1 MKKQLLSLVL
11 MMLPLAVSAISTR
24 IDGICYILDSKNKTA
39 QVAQWNS
46 GVEYAGDIVIPST
59 VVKREVEY
67 TVTSI
72 MSRAFYDCDE
82 LTSVTIPNTVTSIGS
97 FIFEGCKNLASIV
110 VEEGNPTYDSRENCN
125 ALIETANNRLITGC
139 NGTTI
144 PNSIT
149 TIEQEAFKGF
159 TGLTTL
165 IIPDGVTTIKSDALR
180 DCSGLTYVYLGKGLV
195 NIPECLFQGCD
206 NLKTIE
212 INNNALVSRQQTG
225 NENGNMIS
233 IQWMLGNSSVEEII
247 LGEDVTS
254 IGDNAFSGCGMHSI
268 KMSDSV
274 TSIGDYAF
282 NGCSQLTSIELSNN
296 LEYIGKWAFT
306 ICERLPSIT
315 IPESVRCIDQI
326 AFYWCNRLTKVEIN
340 SNEVAARENEQFY
353 TLRSCFG
360 PQVKEFVF
368 GENVKKIAWIACSE
382 SEKLTTVTISSN
394 LTCIDLIAFYWCN
407 RLTKVEINS
416 NEVVA
421 RENEQFYTLTSCFG
435 KQVKEFVFGEDVK
448 KIAWIACSE
457 SENLTTVT
465 ISSNL
470 TCVEDSAFHKCT
482 SLADMYCYA
491 EQVPEMGKDVF
502 VDSNYKNATLHV
514 PAASVEAYRN
524 AEQWKDF
531 GNIVALTDEDPKP
544 TGISTMEYAP
554 MATNKAIYDLQGH
567 QLTQP
572 KRGLNIIRMSD
583 GKTRKVIVK

>member
-1 MKKQLLSLVL
+1 MKKQLLFIVL
-11 MMLPLAVSAISTR
+11 MMLPLVASARGTI
-24 IDGICYILDSKNKTA
+24 IDGICYNLDSKNKTA
-39 QVAQWNS
+39 QVALWNS
-46 GVEYAGDIVIPST
+46 GVKYAGDIVIPST

-97 FIFEGCKNLASIV
+97 FIFEGCENLASIV

-125 ALIETANNRLITGC
+125 ALIET
-139 NGTTI
+139 TI
-144 PNSIT
+144 PNSVTI
-149 TIEQEAFKGF
+149 IEQEAFKGF

-165 IIPDGVTTIKSDALR
+165 IIPDGVTTIKSDALQ

-195 NIPECLFQGCD
+195 NVPECLFEGCY

-212 INNNALVSRQQTG
+212 INSNALVSRQQTG
-225 NENGNMIS
+225 NENGNMTS

-254 IGDNAFSGCGMHSI
+254 IGDNAFSGCVMHSI

-274 TSIGDYAF
+274 TRIGDYAF
-282 NGCSQLTSIELSNN
+282 NVCSELTSIELSNN

-306 ICERLPSIT
+306 TCERLPSIT
-315 IPESVRCIDQI
+315 IPESVKCIDLI

-340 SNEVAARENEQFY
+340 SNEVVARENEQFY

-394 LTCIDLIAFYWCN
+394 LTCID
-407 RLTKVEINS
+407 
-416 NEVVA
+416 
-421 RENEQFYTLTSCFG
+421 
-435 KQVKEFVFGEDVK
+435 
-448 KIAWIACSE
+448 
-457 SENLTTVT
+457 
-465 ISSNL
+465 
-470 TCVEDSAFHKCT
+470 DSAFHKCT
-482 SLADMYCYA
+482 SLTDIYCYA
-491 EQVPEMGKDVF
+491 EQVPEMGKDIF

-514 PAASVEAYRN
+514 PAVSVEAYQN

-531 GNIVALTDEDPKP
+531 GSIVALTDDDPKP
-544 TGISTMEYAP
+544 TGISEMEYAP

-572 KRGLNIIRMSD
+572 KKGLNIIRMSD
-583 GKTRKVIVK
+583 GKTKKVIVK

>member
-1 MKKQLLSLVL
+1 
-11 MMLPLAVSAISTR
+11 
-24 IDGICYILDSKNKTA
+24 
-39 QVAQWNS
+39 
-46 GVEYAGDIVIPST
+46 
-59 VVKREVEY
+59 
-67 TVTSI
+67 
-72 MSRAFYDCDE
+72 
-82 LTSVTIPNTVTSIGS
+82 
-97 FIFEGCKNLASIV
+97 
-110 VEEGNPTYDSRENCN
+110 
-125 ALIETANNRLITGC
+125 
-139 NGTTI
+139 
-144 PNSIT
+144 
-149 TIEQEAFKGF
+149 
-159 TGLTTL
+159 
-165 IIPDGVTTIKSDALR
+165 
-180 DCSGLTYVYLGKGLV
+180 
-195 NIPECLFQGCD
+195 
-206 NLKTIE
+206 
-212 INNNALVSRQQTG
+212 
-225 NENGNMIS
+225 
-233 IQWMLGNSSVEEII
+233 
-247 LGEDVTS
+247 
-254 IGDNAFSGCGMHSI
+254 
-268 KMSDSV
+268 MSDSV

-368 GENVKKIAWIACSE
+368 GENV
-382 SEKLTTVTISSN
+382 
-394 LTCIDLIAFYWCN
+394 
-407 RLTKVEINS
+407 R
-416 NEVVA
+416 
-421 RENEQFYTLTSCFG
+421 
-435 KQVKEFVFGEDVK
+435 

-514 PAASVEAYRN
+514 PASSVEAYRN

-567 QLTQP
+567 QLAQP
-572 KRGLNIIRMSD
+572 KKGLNIIRMSD

>member
-72 MSRAFYDCDE
+72 QSRAFLDCPE
-82 LTSVTIPNTVTSIGS
+82 LTSVTIPNTVISIGS
-97 FIFEGCKNLASIV
+97 HIFEGSTNLASIV

-149 TIEQEAFKGF
+149 IIEQEAFKGF

-165 IIPDGVTTIKSDALR
+165 IIPDGVTTIKSDALQ

-195 NIPECLFQGCD
+195 NVPECLFEGCY

-254 IGDNAFSGCGMHSI
+254 IGDNAFSGCFMHSI

-306 ICERLPSIT
+306 ICERLPSVT
-315 IPESVRCIDQI
+315 IPQSV
-326 AFYWCNRLTKVEIN
+326 K
-340 SNEVAARENEQFY
+340 
-353 TLRSCFG
+353 
-360 PQVKEFVF
+360 
-368 GENVKKIAWIACSE
+368 
-382 SEKLTTVTISSN
+382 
-394 LTCIDLIAFYWCN
+394 CIDLIAFYWCN

-435 KQVKEFVFGEDVK
+435 KQVKEFVLGEDVK

-514 PAASVEAYRN
+514 PASSVEAYRN

>member
-11 MMLPLAVSAISTR
+11 MMLPLVASARGTI
-24 IDGICYILDSKNKTA
+24 IDGICYNLDSKNKTA
-39 QVAQWNS
+39 QVALWSS
-46 GVEYAGDIVIPST
+46 GVKYAGDVVIPST

-368 GENVKKIAWIACSE
+368 GENV
-382 SEKLTTVTISSN
+382 
-394 LTCIDLIAFYWCN
+394 
-407 RLTKVEINS
+407 R
-416 NEVVA
+416 
-421 RENEQFYTLTSCFG
+421 
-435 KQVKEFVFGEDVK
+435 

-470 TCVEDSAFHKCT
+470 TCIDDSAFHKCT

-514 PAASVEAYRN
+514 PASSVEAYRN

-567 QLTQP
+567 QLAQP
-572 KRGLNIIRMSD
+572 KKGVNIIRMSD
-583 GKTRKVIVK
+583 GKTKKVIVK